1 MKTLMQ
7 NLVVALV
14 LLGGV
19 CKSFAP
25 FVAGFLQVNILP
37 GDAAIAGAQW
47 SVDGPLPV
55 RDSGTY
61 TVAAVGAHTV
71 YFTDITGWITPA
83 SVDVTIS
90 QGQTNVINGTY
101 VLASGVPLLA
111 VRLTPTNTVVVS
123 WPSPSTNWKLQ
134 QNTNLATTNWVAPP
148 ETVTDDGTNKFIIVR
163 PPSGNM
169 LFRLQ
174 Q

>member
-25 FVAGFLQVNILP
+25 FVVGFLQVNILP
-37 GDAAIAGAQW
+37 GEPAIAGAHW

-71 YFTDITGWITPA
+71 YFTDITGWTTPA

-101 VLASGVPLLA
+101 LPIGVPVLA

-123 WPSPSTNWKLQ
+123 WPSPFTSWNLQ
-134 QNTNLATTNWVAPP
+134 HNTNLATTNWVTTS
-148 ETVTDDGTNKFIIVR
+148 ETITDDGTNKFIIVR

-169 LFRLQ
+169 FFRLQ

>member
-1 MKTLMQ
+1 MKTLIQ
-7 NLVVALV
+7 NLLVALV

-55 RDSGTY
+55 RDSDTY

-71 YFTDITGWITPA
+71 YFTDITGWTTPA

-101 VLASGVPLLA
+101 LPTGVPVLA

-123 WPSPSTNWKLQ
+123 WPSPFTSWNLQ
-134 QNTNLATTNWVAPP
+134 QSTSVATTNWVAPP

-163 PPSGNM
+163 PPSGNRF
-169 LFRLQ
+169 FRLQ